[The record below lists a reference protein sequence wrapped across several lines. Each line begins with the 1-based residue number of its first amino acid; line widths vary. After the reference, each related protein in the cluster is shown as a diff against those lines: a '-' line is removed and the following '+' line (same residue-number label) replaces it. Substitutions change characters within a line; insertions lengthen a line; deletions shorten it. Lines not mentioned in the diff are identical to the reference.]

1 MRRYET
7 IFIIRP
13 TITEDD
19 ITGII
24 EKVNSIIEGDG
35 GTFIRVDK
43 WGLKKLAY
51 LIKKESQGYYV
62 YVDYAGMPAS
72 VKEMERIFRI
82 DDRILKYLTV
92 KLADS
97 CDPDAAKELLAQEEP
112 AAEAPA
118 AVEEAETEPAAE
130 APAAVEE
137 AETEPAAE
145 ASAVAVDAE
154 TEEAAEASAAVEEA
168 ETEEVAEPPPVAAEA
183 ETEEVAESPSETAEI
198 TEEETSA
205 AAEEEK
211 AE

>member
-7 IFIIRP
+7 IFIVRP
-13 TITEDD
+13 TIVEDD
-19 ITGII
+19 VTSII

-35 GTFIRVDK
+35 GSFIRVDK

-72 VKEMERIFRI
+72 VAEMERIFRI
-82 DDRILKYLTV
+82 DDRVLKYLTV

-97 CDPDAAKELLAQEEP
+97 CDPDAIKEQLAQEEQAAASSTETEE
-112 AAEAPA
+112 AAEPS
-118 AVEEAETEPAAE
+118 VETEKAAE
-130 APAAVEE
+130 PPV
-137 AETEPAAE
+137 
-145 ASAVAVDAE
+145 E
-154 TEEAAEASAAVEEA
+154 TEEAAEAADEA
-168 ETEEVAEPPPVAAEA
+168 EETTEV
-183 ETEEVAESPSETAEI
+183 ETP
-198 TEEETSA
+198 A

>member
-13 TITEDD
+13 TIAEDD

-97 CDPDAAKELLAQEEP
+97 CDPDAIKELLAQEEQAAEAEEAAETP
-112 AAEAPA
+112 AQAEKTAEAPTETEEIAEAPA
-118 AVEEAETEPAAE
+118 EAE
-130 APAAVEE
+130 
-137 AETEPAAE
+137 
-145 ASAVAVDAE
+145 
-154 TEEAAEASAAVEEA
+154 
-168 ETEEVAEPPPVAAEA
+168 
-183 ETEEVAESPSETAEI
+183 ETAEA
-198 TEEETSA
+198 ETSA